1 MISQIQSKKQLRN
14 IQTNLMNTNLNHIAK
29 FKTFSKTEN
38 LESIRSFVF
47 ENSTSFGF
55 NEYKAEELVLAVDEA
70 CTNLIKHGY
79 KYNSEELIIVEL
91 NSNENCFIVN
101 IIDSSPSFDPRFVQ
115 DPDMVEYRDEYKK
128 GGLGI
133 FIMKSLVDSVEYQI
147 INNGQIKN
155 ILTLTKQL
163 SK

>member
-1 MISQIQSKKQLRN
+1 MISLTQNKKQLIN
-14 IQTNLMNTNLNHIAK
+14 IPNNLMNTNLNHIAK

-47 ENSTSFGF
+47 ENSTIFGF

-70 CTNLIKHGY
+70 CTNLIKHAY
-79 KYNSEELIIVEL
+79 KYNPEDLIIIEIKSNY
-91 NSNENCFIVN
+91 NSFIIN
-101 IIDSSPSFDPRFVQ
+101 IIDQSPSFDPRSIQ
-115 DPDMVEYRDEYKK
+115 DPDMIEYRDEYKK

-133 FIMKSLVDSVEYQI
+133 FIMKSLVDSIDYQI
-147 INNGQIKN
+147 INNGKIKN

-163 SK
+163 S